1 MWWPLLFAC
10 GRTPPADTPIDSDPV
25 DTAPVLDTAKPEET
39 DVPDTDTDVP
49 DTDPPD
55 TGDPDHYEG
64 NGLNPDPGQTLC
76 AIVIPVAGGDR
87 VGIMKVDVKTREW
100 STVDEWE
107 LPERSA
113 NLQTAGLA
121 WFQGSW
127 VFAAS
132 DGDGQRVMQLT
143 PGDVHVELGAFTLI
157 ENITTDGAFVYAIEG
172 SDLFRYPTADDLG
185 AHHDGVL
192 LGRGFPARLG
202 FGDGTFLSAAATATS
217 VARYGS
223 ELDLRGDISLE
234 GWDAAIW
241 GISIVGDTFFLL
253 DDGLHTVAPVIGV
266 FGLADG
272 KRLDTVP
279 FMSGLTMQPSGLWC
293 EVG

>member
-10 GRTPPADTPIDSDPV
+10 GRTPPAGTPDDSDPA
-25 DTAPVLDTAKPEET
+25 DTAPIIDTAPRPDT
-39 DVPDTDTDVP
+39 DVPDTDVP

-55 TGDPDHYEG
+55 TGDPDSYEG
-64 NGLNPDPGQTLC
+64 NGLNPEPGQTLC
-76 AIVIPVAGGDR
+76 AVVIPVAGGDR
-87 VGIMKVDVKTREW
+87 VGIMKVDVGTKEW
-100 STVDEWE
+100 VTVDEWE
-107 LPERSA
+107 LPERSTG
-113 NLQTAGLA
+113 LRTAGLV

-132 DGDGQRVMQLT
+132 DGTGQRLMSLT

-157 ENITTDGAFVYAIEG
+157 ENIAADASFVYAIEG
-172 SDLFRYPTADDLG
+172 SDLFRYATADDVG
-185 AHHDGVL
+185 SHRDGYL
-192 LGRGFPARLG
+192 LGRGFPPRLG
-202 FGDGTFLSAAATATS
+202 LGDGTFLSAQSTATS

-223 ELDLRGDISLE
+223 ELDLRGDITLE

-241 GISIVGDTFFLL
+241 GISVVGDTFFLI
-253 DDGLHTVAPVIGV
+253 DDGLHADAPVIGV

-279 FMSGLTMQPSGLWC
+279 FMSGVVMAPSGLWC